1 MIYDVFKSMELL
13 LVAFSGILAGGVI
26 SYIIYSLIGSRNPR
40 VRQMKEQESFWYNE
54 TQNLRKEIKLLKR
67 AVSQSKSG
75 NIPYDAVNATSDDQ
89 LIEAIFAV
97 LPSNLKH
104 IINPFKES
112 AKEYVAKN
120 PEIKD
125 AIVQTIKAKAGA
137 AAGKPEL
144 EKADAL

>member
-1 MIYDVFKSMELL
+1 MELL

-26 SYIIYSLIGSRNPR
+26 SYITYSMIGSRNPR

-75 NIPYDAVNATSDDQ
+75 TIPYDAVNATSDDQ